1 MRPQAEIS
9 AAPIFPHDGGTENE
23 DTKTEDLR
31 RLGSDTRGE
40 QLFCDFTQYTKFE
53 RVPFLAKD
61 LKNDD
66 CYEGRA
72 LLRDALDVA

>member
-31 RLGSDTRGE
+31 RLGSNTGGE
-40 QLFCDFTQYTKFE
+40 QLFYDFTPYTEFT
-53 RVPFLAKD
+53 RVPSLAKI
-61 LKNDD
+61 LKKGDYYKD
-66 CYEGRA
+66 RA
-72 LLRDALDVA
+72 LGML